1 METLPEILLS
11 VWISLCTLIAI
22 ASSII
27 GLAALLCT
35 LIQPDVRIPRLEYF
49 TGFVWCTVLAGFF
62 YTHVWCLQGKLQES
76 PATRDIHLTVP
87 QDSSVN
93 TQITSGNNTVNITD
107 L

>member
-11 VWISLCTLIAI
+11 GWIGLCTLIAI
-22 ASSII
+22 TFSIL
-27 GLAALLCT
+27 GLAGLLCT

-49 TGFVWCTVLAGFF
+49 TGFVWCTFLAGFF
-62 YTHVWCLQGKLQES
+62 YTHVWCLLGKPQKT

>member
-1 METLPEILLS
+1 METLIG
-11 VWISLCTLIAI
+11 VWISLCILAIIFLSVLAI
-22 ASSII
+22 A
-27 GLAALLCT
+27 GLLCT
-35 LIQPDVRIPRLEYF
+35 LIQPDVRIPRFESF

-62 YTHVWCLQGKLQES
+62 YTHVWCLLGKLQES

-93 TQITSGNNTVNITD
+93 TQITSGDNTVNITD